1 MSKELIQ
8 KALIN
13 ALDDQPKDF
22 YNNIEKAASLKLKGI
37 IEKTIKEKEKNLF
50 IKI

>member
-22 YNNIEKAASLKLKGI
+22 YTNIEKAASLKLKGI

-50 IKI
+50 IKV